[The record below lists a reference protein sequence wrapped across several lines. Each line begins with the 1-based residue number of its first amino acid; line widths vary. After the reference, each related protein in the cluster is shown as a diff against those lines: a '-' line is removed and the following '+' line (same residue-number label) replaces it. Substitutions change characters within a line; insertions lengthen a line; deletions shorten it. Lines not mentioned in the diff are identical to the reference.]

1 MIEVEVEVEIENGI
15 RNSIPGVVLL
25 SFQRISPLNL
35 IQRLPSLLQST
46 SMHILFYH
54 SSCALNISPL
64 WQQMETAIRADG
76 RSLLAR

>member
-1 MIEVEVEVEIENGI
+1 MIEVEVEVEIESGI

-46 SMHILFYH
+46 TMHILFLPFILCIKYFP
-54 SSCALNISPL
+54 SMA
-64 WQQMETAIRADG
+64 TDG
-76 RSLLAR
+76 DSYQSRWT